1 MDPDSGARIAVIGEF
16 ARTPRYQGGGS
27 SHITPTMMTSFLD
40 ALADRGV
47 RSEFAPGF
55 TLDLGPGD
63 PGLESQAVE
72 TARRADVVLM
82 FMGLPEAAES
92 EGFDRESLDMP
103 AKQIALLERV
113 ASVNPNVVVV
123 LSNGSVVSIAPWA
136 RHAKG
141 ILESWLLGQAG
152 GTALADVVLGKV
164 SPSGKLAQTIPMDIR
179 DDPSM
184 LNWPGE
190 EGHVDYGEGVFV
202 GYRYYDTFGKD
213 VDYPFGF
220 GLGYAEFDISDV
232 TAERTGANTARVT
245 ATVTNVS
252 SVAGAETVQVYVAPR
267 SSHVA
272 RPRHDPVMSSRVLP
286 RCSSIRGS
294 PGRCRSILTSAPSRT
309 GQKGSADGMWS
320 PASTGSRSD
329 RAHGTSP
336 PRLR

>member
-1 MDPDSGARIAVIGEF
+1 MAVIGEF

-27 SHITPTMMTSFLD
+27 SHITPTMMASFLD

-47 RSEFAPGF
+47 RSQFAPGF
-55 TLDLGPGD
+55 TLDLGPGES
-63 PGLESQAVE
+63 GLESQAVE

-309 GQKGSADGMWS
+309 GPKGSADGMWS